1 MTNARGSSGTC
12 TSSPWINPRVHRERR
27 GTGPAS
33 PFEGRMAARWRAL
46 GLRTAL
52 AGIVATALAGSPA
65 VAPAQD
71 TDDADPR
78 QEGLPLA
85 PGRTISTSFN
95 EGSWMS
101 VDVSPDGR
109 TLVFDFLG
117 DLYTVPISGGTAAP
131 LTQGMAFDGQPRFSP
146 DGTRVVF
153 TSDRSGGEGIHVIA
167 LDLSD
172 TVQVTKGKSSSYQSP
187 EWTPDG
193 KYVIATKQGPG
204 QGKLWMYHVDG
215 GSGIQLIDEPATRR
229 TTGAAFGNDDR
240 YIWYGYRTGSWEYNS
255 GMRQY
260 QLAVYDRET
269 GESATRSFRYGG
281 AFRPTLSPDGRWLV
295 YGSRHVGQTGLR
307 IRDLA
312 SGDERWLAFPVQRDD
327 QESRATRDA
336 YPGMAFTP
344 DSRAVVAYYGGGL
357 WRVPIDGSEP
367 APIPFRVDVEM
378 AIAPEVDFDYPIEDT
393 PTFVAKQVRDAV
405 PSPSGDRIAFSL
417 LSRVYVMQWPDGTP
431 RRLTDADVNEHMPVW
446 SPDGA
451 SVAYATWDD
460 EAGGHLYRVGAD
472 GGAPE
477 RLTTTPALYNAPAWS
492 PDGERIIAVRGPGRA
507 YDEALTRGV
516 PGGADDLVWI
526 PATGGD
532 ATVIGPARFQAHH
545 FTSDPDRIYAYGAG
559 EGLVSF
565 RWDGTDRKQ
574 HVKVVGAGPPGSS
587 TPPSASLVM
596 MAPRGDQALA
606 RVVNHLYTVTVPVV
620 GGDVPT
626 INVGNPE
633 NASFP
638 ARQLTEIGGEFPAWG
653 HDGRTVHWTIGNAH
667 LAYSLDDAQAFED
680 SVAAAARDE
689 EAEEGDEEAAGE
701 GGEEGDEAD
710 ADDPRYRPDEVRI
723 RVEFPRDIPTGA
735 VLLTG
740 ARIVT
745 MNGDEVIERGDI
757 VVEDNRITAVGAT
770 GSLSVPEGADILDFA
785 GKTIVPGF
793 VDTHAH
799 LRAQINIHRSQP
811 WSYSANLAY
820 GVTTTRDPQT
830 GTTDVISYEDLVR
843 AGRILSPRIYSTG
856 PGVFSSENVKDLD
869 HARDILRRYSDYY
882 DTKTIKMYGAGNR
895 EQRQWIIEAARELE
909 LMPTT
914 EGGLDTKGNMTMA
927 IDGYSG
933 MEHNMPGFPMYADMV
948 ELVARST
955 MAYTPTILVTYGGPW
970 AENYFYATEDVLGD
984 EKLAHFTPFEEI
996 QQKALRRPGT
1006 GPGPSGWFHRDVHT
1020 FDQVSAFVR
1029 DIIRAG
1035 GRAGVGS
1042 HGQLQGLGYHWELW
1056 ATQSGGM
1063 TEHEALQ
1070 VATIIG
1076 AHSLGLDRDLGSI
1089 EVGKLADLVIL
1100 DGNPLEDIRNSN
1112 TVDRVMMN
1120 GRLYDGATLDQLW
1133 PEQVTAGPFYW
1144 LREAPPEGG

>member
-1 MTNARGSSGTC
+1 
-12 TSSPWINPRVHRERR
+12 
-27 GTGPAS
+27 
-33 PFEGRMAARWRAL
+33 
-46 GLRTAL
+46 
-52 AGIVATALAGSPA
+52 
-65 VAPAQD
+65 
-71 TDDADPR
+71 
-78 QEGLPLA
+78 
-85 PGRTISTSFN
+85 
-95 EGSWMS
+95 MS
-101 VDVSPDGR
+101 VDVSPDGQ

-117 DLYTVPISGGTAAP
+117 DLYTLPITGGTAVP
-131 LTQGMAFDGQPRFSP
+131 LTRGMALDGQPRFSP

-153 TSDRSGGEGIHVIA
+153 TSDRSGGEAVHIIA
-167 LDLSD
+167 VDLSD

-193 KYVIATKQGPG
+193 KYVVATKQGPG

-215 GSGIQLIDEPATRR
+215 GSGIQLIDEPENRR
-229 TTGAAFGNDDR
+229 TTGAAFGSDDR
-240 YIWYGYRTGSWEYNS
+240 HFWYAYRTGSWEYNS

-281 AFRPTLSPDGRWLV
+281 AFRPALSPDGRWLV
-295 YGSRHVGQTGLR
+295 YGSRHIGRTGLR
-307 IRDLA
+307 IRDLDN
-312 SGDERWLAFPVQRDD
+312 GDERWLAFPVQRDD

-336 YPGMAFTP
+336 YPGMSFTP
-344 DSRAVVAYYGGGL
+344 DSRAVVAFWGGGL

-367 APIPFRVDVEM
+367 TVIPFRVDVEM
-378 AIAPEVDFDYPIEDT
+378 AIGPEVDFDYRIEDT
-393 PTFVAKQVRDAV
+393 EVFVAKQVRDAV

-417 LSRVYVMQWPDGTP
+417 LSRVYVMDWPDGTP
-431 RRLTDADVNEHMPVW
+431 QRLTDADVNEHMPAW

-451 SVAYATWDD
+451 WVAYASWDD
-460 EAGGHLYRVGAD
+460 EAGGQLYRVDAD
-472 GGAPE
+472 GGDPE
-477 RLTTTPALYNAPAWS
+477 RLTAAPALYNNPVWS
-492 PDGERIIAVRGPGRA
+492 PEGDRILAVRGPGRA

-532 ATVIGPARFQAHH
+532 ATVIGPARFWAHH
-545 FTSDPDRIYAYGAG
+545 FTEDPDRIYAYSAG

-638 ARQLTEIGGEFPAWG
+638 ARQLTEVGGEFPAWG

-680 SVAAAARDE
+680 SVEAAARDE
-689 EAEEGDEEAAGE
+689 EAEEGEDET
-701 GGEEGDEAD
+701 EEGDDEAEDGD
-710 ADDPRYRPDEVRI
+710 ADDPRYRPAEVRI
-723 RVEFPRDIPTGA
+723 RVEFPRDIPRGA

-745 MNGDEVIERGDI
+745 MDGDEVIERGDI
-757 VVEDNRITAVGAT
+757 VVENNRITAVGPT
-770 GSLSVPEGADILDFA
+770 GTVSVPDGADVIDLA
-785 GKTIVPGF
+785 EKTVVPGF

-799 LRAQINIHRSQP
+799 LRAQINILRSQP
-811 WSYSANLAY
+811 WSYAANLAY
-820 GVTTTRDPQT
+820 GVTTARDPQT

-843 AGRILSPRIYSTG
+843 AGRMLSPRIYSTG
-856 PGVFSSENVKDLD
+856 PGVFSSENVEDLD
-869 HARDILRRYSDYY
+869 HARDILRRYSAYY

-914 EGGLDTKGNMTMA
+914 EGGLDTKVNMTMA

-948 ELVARST
+948 ELVAQSN

-970 AENYFYATEDVLGD
+970 AENHFYATEDVLGD
-984 EKLAHFTPFEEI
+984 EKLARFTPFEEI
-996 QQKALRRPGT
+996 HQKALRRPGP
-1006 GPGPSGWFHRDVHT
+1006 GPGPSGWFHPAVHT
-1020 FDQVSAFVR
+1020 FDQVSAFAR
-1029 DIIRAG
+1029 DIVRAG
-1035 GRAGVGS
+1035 GRAGIGS
-1042 HGQLQGLGYHWELW
+1042 HGQLQGLAYHWELW
-1056 ATQSGGM
+1056 AMQSGGM

-1076 AHSLGLDRDLGSI
+1076 AHALGLDRDLGSI
-1089 EVGKLADLVIL
+1089 EAGKLADLVVL
-1100 DGNPLEDIRNSN
+1100 HGNPLDDIRNSN
-1112 TVDRVMMN
+1112 TIDRVMMN
-1120 GRLYDGATLDQLW
+1120 GRLYDGDTLDQTW

-1144 LREAPPEGG
+1144 LREGPPEGE

>member
-1 MTNARGSSGTC
+1 MTDMTNAHGSSGTC
-12 TSSPWINPRVHRERR
+12 DSSAWTCPRTHRERR
-27 GTGPAS
+27 GA
-33 PFEGRMAARWRAL
+33 GRRGWVRPGVRRRAL
-46 GLRTAL
+46 GLPAAL
-52 AGIVATALAGSPA
+52 AGIVATALAGTPA
-65 VAPAQD
+65 AAPAQD

-117 DLYTVPISGGTAAP
+117 DLYTLPISGGTAAP

-146 DGTRVVF
+146 DGTRVAF
-153 TSDRSGGEGIHVIA
+153 TSDRSGGEGIHIIA

-172 TVQVTKGKSSSYQSP
+172 TVQVTKGKSSAYQSP

-193 KYVIATKQGPG
+193 IYVIATKQRPG

-215 GSGIQLIDEPATRR
+215 GSGIQLIDEPANRR
-229 TTGAAFGNDDR
+229 TTGAAFGNDSR
-240 YIWYGYRTGSWEYNS
+240 YIWYAYRTGGWEYNS

-260 QLAVYDRET
+260 QLALYDRET

-295 YGSRHVGQTGLR
+295 YGSRHVGRTGLR

-312 SGDERWLAFPVQRDD
+312 SGEERWLAFPVQRDD
-327 QESRATRDA
+327 QESLATRDA

-344 DSRAVVAYYGGGL
+344 DSREVVAFYGGGL

-367 APIPFRVDVEM
+367 DPIPFRVDVDM
-378 AIAPEVDFDYPIEDT
+378 AIGPEVDFDYPVEDT

-451 SVAYATWDD
+451 WVAYATWDD
-460 EAGGHLYRVGAD
+460 GEGGHLYRVSSD

-477 RLTTTPALYNAPAWS
+477 RLTTTPAFYDAPAWS

-532 ATVIGPARFQAHH
+532 ATVIAPARFQAHH
-545 FTSDPDRIYAYGAG
+545 FTSDPDRIYAYGPG

-667 LAYSLDDAQAFED
+667 LAYSLDDARAFED
-680 SVAAAARDE
+680 SLAAAARDE
-689 EAEEGDEEAAGE
+689 EAEEGDEEEAGE
-701 GGEEGDEAD
+701 GDEEADEAD
-710 ADDPRYRPDEVRI
+710 DEARYRPDEVRI
-723 RVEFPRDIPTGA
+723 RVEFSRDIPQGTL
-735 VLLTG
+735 VLRG
-740 ARIVT
+740 ARVVT
-745 MNGDEVIERGDI
+745 MAGDEVIESGDI
-757 VVEDNRITAVGAT
+757 VVENNRITAVGPT
-770 GSLSVPEGADILDFA
+770 GSVSVPEGAEVLDLA

-793 VDTHAH
+793 IDTHAH
-799 LRAQINIHRSQP
+799 LRAQVNIHRSQP
-811 WSYSANLAY
+811 WSYAANLAY
-820 GVTTTRDPQT
+820 GVTTARDPQT

-856 PGVFSSENVKDLD
+856 PGVFSSENIKDLD
-869 HARDILRRYSDYY
+869 HARDVLRRYSDYY
-882 DTKTIKMYGAGNR
+882 DTKSIKMYGAGNR
-895 EQRQWIIEAARELE
+895 EQRQWIIQAARELE

-914 EGGLDTKGNMTMA
+914 EGGLNTKGNMTMA

-984 EKLAHFTPFEEI
+984 RKLARFTPLEEVH
-996 QQKALRRPGT
+996 QKATRRVP
-1006 GPGPSGWFHRDVHT
+1006 GWFHPDVHT
-1020 FDQVSAFVR
+1020 FHLVSGFVR
-1029 DIIRAG
+1029 DLIRAG
-1035 GRAGVGS
+1035 GRAGIGS

-1056 ATQSGGM
+1056 AMQSGGM

-1089 EVGKLADLVIL
+1089 EAGKLADLVIL

-1112 TVDRVMMN
+1112 TIHRVLMN

-1133 PEQVTAGPFYW
+1133 PAQVTAGPFYW
-1144 LREAPPEGG
+1144 LREAPPEGE

>member
-12 TSSPWINPRVHRERR
+12 TSSPWMDLREHRERR
-27 GTGPAS
+27 GAGLARRVD
-33 PFEGRMAARWRAL
+33 GRMAARWGTL

-65 VAPAQD
+65 AAPAQD

-117 DLYTVPISGGTAAP
+117 DLYTVPISGGTATP

-153 TSDRSGGEGIHVIA
+153 TSDRSGGEGIHIIA

-172 TVQVTKGKSSSYQSP
+172 TLQVTKGKSSSYQSP

-281 AFRPTLSPDGRWLV
+281 AFRPTPSPDGRWLV

-307 IRDLA
+307 IRDLDT
-312 SGDERWLAFPVQRDD
+312 GDERWLAFPVQRDD

-336 YPGMAFTP
+336 YPGMSFTP

-357 WRVPIDGSEP
+357 WKVPIDGSEP

-451 SVAYATWDD
+451 WVAYATWDD
-460 EAGGHLYRVGAD
+460 EAGGHLYRVAGD

-689 EAEEGDEEAAGE
+689 EAEEGDEEEGE
-701 GGEEGDEAD
+701 DEAEDGD
-710 ADDPRYRPDEVRI
+710 ADDPRYQPDEVRI

-745 MNGDEVIERGDI
+745 MNGDEVIEQGDI
-757 VVEDNRITAVGAT
+757 VVENNRIAAVGPT
-770 GSLSVPEGADILDFA
+770 GSIRVPEGTETLDLA
-785 GKTIVPGF
+785 GKTVVPGF

-895 EQRQWIIEAARELE
+895 EQRQWIIQAARELE

-996 QQKALRRPGT
+996 QQKALRRPGP

-1035 GRAGVGS
+1035 GRAGIGS

-1063 TEHEALQ
+1063 TEHEALR

-1144 LREAPPEGG
+1144 LREAPPEGE

>member
-1 MTNARGSSGTC
+1 MTIRQKITQQRQATMMAFTSGNNRSRWQLPRHSLRFLTAMA
-12 TSSPWINPRVHRERR
+12 WI
-27 GTGPAS
+27 TT
-33 PFEGRMAARWRAL
+33 AAVIA
-46 GLRTAL
+46 TPCPAL
-52 AGIVATALAGSPA
+52 A
-65 VAPAQD
+65 QE
-71 TDDADPR
+71 TDDEAADPR

-85 PGRTISTSFN
+85 PGRTISTSFT

-101 VDVSPDGR
+101 VDVSPDGQ

-117 DLYTVPISGGTAAP
+117 DLYTLPIAGGTAVP
-131 LTQGMAFDGQPRFSP
+131 LTQGMALDGQPRFSP
-146 DGTRVVF
+146 DGARVAF
-153 TSDRSGGEGIHVIA
+153 TSDRSGGEAIHIIDV
-167 LDLSD
+167 DMSD

-193 KYVIATKQGPG
+193 KYVIGTKQGPG

-215 GSGIQLIDEPATRR
+215 GSGIQLIDEPENRR
-229 TTGAAFGNDDR
+229 TTGAAFGSDDR
-240 YIWYGYRTGSWEYNS
+240 RIWYAYRTGSWEYNS

-281 AFRPTLSPDGRWLV
+281 AFRPALSPDGRWLV
-295 YGSRHVGQTGLR
+295 YGSRHIGQTGLR
-307 IRDLA
+307 IRDLDN
-312 SGDERWLAFPVQRDD
+312 GDERWLAFPVQRDD

-336 YPGMAFTP
+336 YPGMSFTP
-344 DSRAVVAYYGGGL
+344 DSREVVAYYGGGL

-367 APIPFRVDVEM
+367 TAIPFRVDVEM
-378 AIAPEVDFDYPIEDT
+378 AIGPEVDFDYPIEDT
-393 PTFVAKQVRDAV
+393 ETFVAKQVRDAV

-417 LSRVYVMQWPDGTP
+417 LARVYVMDWPDGTP
-431 RRLTDADVNEHMPVW
+431 RRLTGADVNEHMPVW

-451 SVAYATWDD
+451 AIAYTTWDD
-460 EAGGHLYRVGAD
+460 AEGGHIYRAES
-472 GGAPE
+472 GGGDPE
-477 RLTTTPALYNAPAWS
+477 RLTSVPALYNAPAWS
-492 PDGERIIAVRGPGRA
+492 PDGERILAIRGPGRA

-526 PATGGD
+526 PASGGET
-532 ATVIGPARFQAHH
+532 TVIGPARYQAHH
-545 FTSDPDRIYAYGAG
+545 FTDDPGRIYAYGAG
-559 EGLVSF
+559 DGLVSF

-626 INVGNPE
+626 VNVGNPE

-653 HDGRTVHWTIGNAH
+653 HDGRTVHWTLGNAH
-667 LAYSLDDAQAFED
+667 LVYNLDDAQIFED

-689 EAEEGDEEAAGE
+689 GDEEE
-701 GGEEGDEAD
+701 DEGDEAGGD
-710 ADDPRYRPDEVRI
+710 EDEEDDEAADDDDARYQPDEVRI
-723 RVEFPRDIPTGA
+723 RVAIPRDIPEGA
-735 VLLTG
+735 VVLSG
-740 ARIVT
+740 ARVVT
-745 MNGDEVIERGDI
+745 MAGDEVIESGDI
-757 VVEDNRITAVGAT
+757 VVVNNRITAVGAT
-770 GSLSVPEGADILDFA
+770 GSVTIPEGADVLDLA
-785 GKTIVPGF
+785 GKTVVPGY

-799 LRAQINIHRSQP
+799 LRAQINILRSQP
-811 WSYSANLAY
+811 WSYAANLAY

-830 GTTDVISYEDLVR
+830 GTTDVVSYEDLVR

-882 DTKTIKMYGAGNR
+882 DTKSIKMYGAGNR

-914 EGGLDTKGNMTMA
+914 EGGLDTKVNMTMA

-984 EKLAHFTPFEEI
+984 EKLARFTPFEEI
-996 QQKALRRPGT
+996 QQKALRRPA

-1035 GRAGVGS
+1035 GRAGIGS

-1056 ATQSGGM
+1056 AMQSGGM

-1076 AHSLGLDRDLGSI
+1076 AHSLGLDGDLGSI
-1089 EVGKLADLVIL
+1089 EAGKLADLLIL
-1100 DGNPLEDIRNSN
+1100 DGNPLDDIRNSN

-1120 GRLYDGATLDQLW
+1120 GRVYDGDTLDQVW

-1144 LREAPPEGG
+1144 LREAPPEGE